1 MTDTTDSAAVAGTL
15 ANAMLQANATGGTI
29 TFNSGLAG
37 QTIVVGNTSFTSLI
51 VNAAAPITIDG
62 SGAPGLV
69 ISGDNSNRVLFVQS
83 GTLDVRNLTIANGVA
98 QGGNGGG
105 GGGGGGGGMGA
116 GGAIYVA
123 NGANVAAVNVTFS
136 GNSAIGGTG
145 GSHDPSYYDNTGGGG
160 GGGLGGSGST
170 GTGPYSGALGAN
182 GGGFLPGS
190 TGGLGGNPG
199 GAGAAYEGGGGGNSP
214 TRGGAGGYGGG
225 GGGGGYAAQGG
236 NGGFGGGGGGQGA
249 QGSNSSSGGLGG
261 VGAGNGADCLNVY
274 CAGGAGGGGAG
285 LGGAVFVE
293 QGASLTIS
301 GTTSFAGGV
310 ASGGNGGNA
319 AYQGTSSSGAG
330 AGADLFLTGGM
341 TLTLAGG
348 TFNGSIADDS
358 ASSLPG
364 GFSYTAG
371 TGIGAALAITGG
383 TVALNG
389 ANTYAGGTTVADGAT
404 LSLGHNSA
412 LGSGTLTMGAVFADH
427 TALVLNGNGLNI
439 SNTMIFNS
447 DPVITVATGNTNT
460 LSGDIS
466 GAGDIVLNGGGT
478 LVLSG
483 ANTYVAGTTLC
494 GTACGVAGGSSTLR
508 VGVDTVGTPG
518 AITSSAIGTGT
529 LTFDSGTLQAGGNF
543 TVANTAQINA
553 TGGTIDANGFT
564 FTYSGDIADA
574 PANVGGLT
582 IRNSAGTTG
591 VVVLSG
597 NNSYS
602 GPTNVDSGTL
612 RAGSATGLSQ
622 NSAFAVNLGATLDL
636 NGFNSTIGS
645 LADGAGGGGTVTNS
659 SATAAT
665 LTAGGDNTSTGFS
678 GTIQD
683 GAGVVA
689 LTKTGSGTMTLS
701 GNNSYSGTTTVGAGT
716 LAAGSTTGLS
726 QNSAF
731 TVVSGA
737 TLDLNGFSNS
747 IGSLSDVGGAGG
759 TVTNNGTSN
768 ATLTTGGG
776 NSTASFSGIVQDGA
790 TNTLA
795 LAKAGTGTMTLSGA
809 NTYSGGTVISAG
821 VLQVTNDSSVGSGN
835 VAMDGGTFQAD
846 GVADLTFTNSFT
858 VNTPGGTI
866 DNNLTVLTLS
876 GNITDS
882 SATPG
887 VLTFTGGSGFGGTTI
902 LSGNNGYSGGTAV
915 LATTV
920 QVTDGSSLGTGAVT
934 LDWGTIQSNGTDV
947 TLSNNIT
954 LADTISFGGFTGGF
968 LDANGARLTIA
979 GNISGHRRPRNAG
992 LGAGGEQRRRA
1003 ARNQYL
1009 QRRHHDLRLFNSAA
1023 RRCDAHRQHPRRRH
1037 QRRRLSNRQCR
1048 YVGHYLDH
1056 E

>member
-1 MTDTTDSAAVAGTL
+1 M
-15 ANAMLQANATGGTI
+15 
-29 TFNSGLAG
+29 
-37 QTIVVGNTSFTSLI
+37 
-51 VNAAAPITIDG
+51 
-62 SGAPGLV
+62 
-69 ISGDNSNRVLFVQS
+69 
-83 GTLDVRNLTIANGVA
+83 
-98 QGGNGGG
+98 
-105 GGGGGGGGMGA
+105 
-116 GGAIYVA
+116 
-123 NGANVAAVNVTFS
+123 
-136 GNSAIGGTG
+136 
-145 GSHDPSYYDNTGGGG
+145 
-160 GGGLGGSGST
+160 
-170 GTGPYSGALGAN
+170 
-182 GGGFLPGS
+182 
-190 TGGLGGNPG
+190 GGNPG

-543 TVANTAQINA
+543 TVANTAQINS

-582 IRNSAGTTG
+582 IRNSTGTTG

-701 GNNSYSGTTTVGAGT
+701 GNNSYSG
-716 LAAGSTTGLS
+716 
-726 QNSAF
+726 
-731 TVVSGA
+731 
-737 TLDLNGFSNS
+737 
-747 IGSLSDVGGAGG
+747 SDHRRCRDAGG
-759 TVTNNGTSN
+759 GIDDRPFAEFRLYRGFGRDTRPQWIQQLDRIALRRRRRRRHRHQQRHRQCDADHRRRQQHGVIQR
-768 ATLTTGGG
+768 
-776 NSTASFSGIVQDGA
+776 IVQDGA

-821 VLQVTNDSSVGSGN
+821 ILQVTNGSSVGSGN
-835 VAMDGGTFQAD
+835 VAYG
-846 GVADLTFTNSFT
+846 
-858 VNTPGGTI
+858 
-866 DNNLTVLTLS
+866 
-876 GNITDS
+876 
-882 SATPG
+882 
-887 VLTFTGGSGFGGTTI
+887 
-902 LSGNNGYSGGTAV
+902 
-915 LATTV
+915 
-920 QVTDGSSLGTGAVT
+920 
-934 LDWGTIQSNGTDV
+934 
-947 TLSNNIT
+947 
-954 LADTISFGGFTGGF
+954 
-968 LDANGARLTIA
+968 
-979 GNISGHRRPRNAG
+979 
-992 LGAGGEQRRRA
+992 
-1003 ARNQYL
+1003 
-1009 QRRHHDLRLFNSAA
+1009 RRHVPGRRGQRPDLHQQFHGQYAGRH
-1023 RRCDAHRQHPRRRH
+1023 HRQQPDHPDALGQYHKRQRHPGPADVYRRQRLWRH
-1037 QRRRLSNRQCR
+1037 HRPLRQQ
-1048 YVGHYLDH
+1048 
-1056 E
+1056 